1 MRRRILM
8 CLAVLLLLSGMGAA
22 SASDVLAAQ
31 SEALD
36 LDALQDAAGGY
47 LPDGALEAGIS
58 LDEGLQTI
66 LDTGSG
72 QISGVVR
79 KAVRSGVLLLTVVLL
94 CGLAEGLYGG
104 MGVSQTTD
112 VVAIV
117 GALAITAVAVAD
129 ANSLIGMGREALEQM
144 ETFSKILL
152 PTITAAAAAAG
163 SPSGAVARQLATMLF
178 SDILITLINR
188 LLLPLVYTYIAACV
202 AYAAVG
208 NEGLKRIAG
217 TLKWVV
223 TSILTVVLL
232 VFVGY
237 LTVSGVIA
245 GSTDAVTVK
254 AAKFTM
260 SSLVPVVGGILSDA
274 AETVLA
280 GAGIL
285 KNAVGV
291 FGMLA
296 VLCMCVAP
304 FLQLGIHYLTY
315 KVTSALSATVSSG
328 RVAGLIDQ
336 IGGAFGLVLGIT
348 CAAML
353 VALAESLIPAG
364 SIRRIAR
371 LTGGLVLLAAIL
383 NPLLKLDTT
392 ALTRALTEYKLELSA
407 YSADLEEENEI
418 LMKDIIEEQSGA
430 YIQDK
435 AAALGI
441 DCQVTVEADG
451 EEEWPIPQS
460 VTVMGSLTAE
470 QQEALERTIEED
482 FAIPAERQRYESG
495 DEG

>member
-152 PTITAAAAAAG
+152 PTITAAAAG

-223 TSILTVVLL
+223 TSVLTVVLL

-336 IGGAFGLVLGIT
+336 IGGAFGLVLGMTGASALLLLISMVSAIT
-348 CAAML
+348 A
-353 VALAESLIPAG
+353 VV
-364 SIRRIAR
+364 R
-371 LTGGLVLLAAIL
+371 
-383 NPLLKLDTT
+383 
-392 ALTRALTEYKLELSA
+392 
-407 YSADLEEENEI
+407 
-418 LMKDIIEEQSGA
+418 
-430 YIQDK
+430 
-435 AAALGI
+435 
-441 DCQVTVEADG
+441 
-451 EEEWPIPQS
+451 
-460 VTVMGSLTAE
+460 
-470 QQEALERTIEED
+470 
-482 FAIPAERQRYESG
+482 
-495 DEG
+495 

>member
-36 LDALQDAAGGY
+36 LDALQDAAGDY

-152 PTITAAAAAAG
+152 PTITAAG

-223 TSILTVVLL
+223 TSVLTVVLL

-280 GAGIL
+280 GARIL

-336 IGGAFGLVLGIT
+336 IGGAFGLVLGMTGASALLLLISMVSAIT
-348 CAAML
+348 A
-353 VALAESLIPAG
+353 VV
-364 SIRRIAR
+364 R
-371 LTGGLVLLAAIL
+371 
-383 NPLLKLDTT
+383 
-392 ALTRALTEYKLELSA
+392 
-407 YSADLEEENEI
+407 
-418 LMKDIIEEQSGA
+418 
-430 YIQDK
+430 
-435 AAALGI
+435 
-441 DCQVTVEADG
+441 
-451 EEEWPIPQS
+451 
-460 VTVMGSLTAE
+460 
-470 QQEALERTIEED
+470 
-482 FAIPAERQRYESG
+482 
-495 DEG
+495 

>member
-1 MRRRILM
+1 MRSRTRR
-8 CLAVLLLLSGMGAA
+8 GAICPTERWRRA
-22 SASDVLAAQ
+22 SVWMK
-31 SEALD
+31 
-36 LDALQDAAGGY
+36 
-47 LPDGALEAGIS
+47 
-58 LDEGLQTI
+58 
-66 LDTGSG
+66 GSKPL
-72 QISGVVR
+72 VR

-152 PTITAAAAAAG
+152 PTITAAAAAG

-336 IGGAFGLVLGIT
+336 IGGAFGLVLGMTGASALLLLISMVSAIT
-348 CAAML
+348 A
-353 VALAESLIPAG
+353 VV
-364 SIRRIAR
+364 R
-371 LTGGLVLLAAIL
+371 
-383 NPLLKLDTT
+383 
-392 ALTRALTEYKLELSA
+392 
-407 YSADLEEENEI
+407 
-418 LMKDIIEEQSGA
+418 
-430 YIQDK
+430 
-435 AAALGI
+435 
-441 DCQVTVEADG
+441 
-451 EEEWPIPQS
+451 
-460 VTVMGSLTAE
+460 
-470 QQEALERTIEED
+470 
-482 FAIPAERQRYESG
+482 
-495 DEG
+495 

>member
-1 MRRRILM
+1 MRR
-8 CLAVLLLLSGMGAA
+8 VLLLVPL
-22 SASDVLAAQ
+22 L
-31 SEALD
+31 
-36 LDALQDAAGGY
+36 
-47 LPDGALEAGIS
+47 
-58 LDEGLQTI
+58 
-66 LDTGSG
+66 
-72 QISGVVR
+72 
-79 KAVRSGVLLLTVVLL
+79 VLLLMPTALALDQGEIWEEQTQALGLDELEQAGEAYTGQTEIGEDLDVAQSFHHMAQTGKEALGGVVKASVRSCVLLLAVTLL

-223 TSILTVVLL
+223 TSVLTVVLL

-336 IGGAFGLVLGIT
+336 IGGAFGLVLGMTGASALLLLISMVSAIT
-348 CAAML
+348 A
-353 VALAESLIPAG
+353 VV
-364 SIRRIAR
+364 R
-371 LTGGLVLLAAIL
+371 
-383 NPLLKLDTT
+383 
-392 ALTRALTEYKLELSA
+392 
-407 YSADLEEENEI
+407 
-418 LMKDIIEEQSGA
+418 
-430 YIQDK
+430 
-435 AAALGI
+435 
-441 DCQVTVEADG
+441 
-451 EEEWPIPQS
+451 
-460 VTVMGSLTAE
+460 
-470 QQEALERTIEED
+470 
-482 FAIPAERQRYESG
+482 
-495 DEG
+495 